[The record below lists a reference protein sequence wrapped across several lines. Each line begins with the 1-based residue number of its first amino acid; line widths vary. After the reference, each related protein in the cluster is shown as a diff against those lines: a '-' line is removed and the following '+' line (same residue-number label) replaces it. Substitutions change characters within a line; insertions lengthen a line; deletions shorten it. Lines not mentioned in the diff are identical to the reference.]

1 MPHGGMW
8 SEGTVSWNDPVEDRG
23 SYRVDSFSV
32 TATTTTTG
40 GLEEEQHT
48 FEADVTSAIIDYSK
62 VNKHVISFRFSTE
75 SNERLDFA
83 SEGWNGGSAVP
94 ELVLVM
100 SSA

>member
-1 MPHGGMW
+1 ML
-8 SEGTVSWNDPVEDRG
+8 WNDPVEDRG

-32 TATTTTTG
+32 TATTG
-40 GLEEEQHT
+40 GSEEEQQQHT

-62 VNKHVISFRFSTE
+62 VNKHVVTFRLSTK